1 MLSNYLKVLLETYLI
16 LWVVKMFFQVL
27 SDLAKISGITA
38 LISVLIGFLL
48 GFIVLIKYFKTK
60 QVLIFNFFLCIIFT
74 LSPWYPSGL
83 GYLYWIITGEFLN
96 YQIYVLIGTV
106 GVPIAILAWLNVY
119 LSTLKS
125 KKKKKPVLIIY
136 GIVSIFFELY
146 LLYFLLLA
154 PGAPVKSY
162 LGIIIDPTNPMDMDY
177 KGFVLIFLGLSILT
191 ACVTGF
197 HFAAK
202 SMKKEEL
209 PEIRWK
215 GRFLLIGFL
224 FFGISAIFDAIIEM
238 GPTLLV
244 LMRTILALA
253 TFFFYLGFILPGW
266 SKKLLSIKEKSPL
279 TH

>member
-1 MLSNYLKVLLETYLI
+1 MI
-16 LWVVKMFFQVL
+16 FQVL
-27 SDLAKISGITA
+27 SDLAKISGLTA
-38 LISVLIGFLL
+38 LIAVLIGFLL
-48 GFIVLIKYFKTK
+48 GLIVLIKFFKTK
-60 QVLIFNFFLCIIFT
+60 QFLIFNFFLCIIFT

-83 GYLYWIITGEFLN
+83 GYLYWIITREFLN

-119 LSTLKS
+119 LSTIKP
-125 KKKKKPVLIIY
+125 KIKKPVLILY
-136 GIVSIFFELY
+136 GITSIFFELY
-146 LLYFLLLA
+146 LFYFLLLA
-154 PGAPVKSY
+154 PGAPVDSL
-162 LGIIIDPTNPMDMDY
+162 LGIIHDPSNPMDMDY

-191 ACVTGF
+191 ACITGF

-238 GPTLLV
+238 DPILLI
-244 LMRTILALA
+244 LMRSILALA
-253 TFFFYLGFILPGW
+253 TFLFYLGFILPRW
-266 SKKLLSIKEKSPL
+266 IKKFLSIKN
-279 TH
+279 